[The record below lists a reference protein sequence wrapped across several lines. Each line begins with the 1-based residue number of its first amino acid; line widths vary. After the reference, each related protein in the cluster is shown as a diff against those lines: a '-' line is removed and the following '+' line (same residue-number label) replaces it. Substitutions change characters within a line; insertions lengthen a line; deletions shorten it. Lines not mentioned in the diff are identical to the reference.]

1 MSLGLVLSGGGAKGA
16 AHIGALQALKEEKIN
31 IEYISGTSSGSI
43 VATLF
48 ACGYNPHHILNIFR
62 SYSKYISD
70 FDKLLPFKL
79 IGTMFTGKIK
89 IKGLAKGNNL
99 EILMRDFCKKKNIV
113 DISEIEIPL
122 SIPAVDVNSGEI
134 IYFFSNGCRNLKREV
149 EEKKEKL
156 YDDTPT
162 YEFNGNIADIVRAS
176 SSFPFVFKPKVMNNR
191 ILIDGGVRVN
201 SPVGITKKMGASKVV
216 TIAFDE
222 NLRVTNNDSNII
234 NIGMKSFDIMGHE
247 INRKELEMSD
257 LVLRPRIENVSLLD
271 STKVDYCANQGYKV
285 VKENIDTIRNIMN
298 N

>member
-1 MSLGLVLSGGGAKGA
+1 
-16 AHIGALQALKEEKIN
+16 
-31 IEYISGTSSGSI
+31 
-43 VATLF
+43 
-48 ACGYNPHHILNIFR
+48 
-62 SYSKYISD
+62 
-70 FDKLLPFKL
+70 
-79 IGTMFTGKIK
+79 MFTGKIK

-216 TIAFDE
+216 
-222 NLRVTNNDSNII
+222 I

-285 VKENIDTIRNIMN
+285 VKENIEKIRNIMN